1 MWHNCSQRLMN
12 PLGFGAEQ
20 RVNHCIA
27 INPETPMRHTDP
39 RAAYAARTTQI
50 HAKLARL
57 QQLADDHFG
66 HDADAVHWGHVGDL
80 GRVEQALDDLLA
92 IFDGRPE

>member
-1 MWHNCSQRLMN
+1 MWHNCSQCLMS

-27 INPETPMRHTDP
+27 INPETPMHHTDP

-66 HDADAVHWGHVGDL
+66 HDPDAVHWGHVGDL
-80 GRVEQALDDLLA
+80 ERVEQALDDLLA
-92 IFDGRPE
+92 IFGGKAQ